1 MDKEYMTLVL
11 AKHSNSSKVYLFR
24 APRGAYFDEGQH
36 IVVETKNGYT
46 DATVVKTESYETE
59 DSKLTQMLI
68 AATGAT
74 LPLARVVAKQVPI
87 EWPEAVIDEVKEE
100 E

>member
-11 AKHSNSSKVYLFR
+11 AKHDNNNMVYLFR
-24 APRGAYFDEGQH
+24 APRGAYFDEGQR
-36 IVVETKNGYT
+36 ITVETRRGYAE
-46 DATVVKTESYETE
+46 ATVVKTESYETK

-87 EWPEAVIDEVKEE
+87 EWPEDEEKEISDGE
-100 E
+100 

>member
-11 AKHSNSSKVYLFR
+11 AKHDNNNMVYLFR
-24 APRGAYFDEGQH
+24 APRGTYFDEGQR
-36 IVVETKNGYT
+36 ITVETRRGYAE
-46 DATVVKTESYETE
+46 ATVVKTESYETE

-87 EWPEAVIDEVKEE
+87 EWPEVVVDEVKEE

>member
-11 AKHSNSSKVYLFR
+11 AKHNNSSKVYLFR
-24 APRGAYFDEGQH
+24 APSGAYFNEGQH

-46 DATVVKTESYETE
+46 DATVVKYEPYETE

-68 AATGAT
+68 TATGAT
-74 LPLARVVAKQVPI
+74 LPLARVVAKQVPL
-87 EWPEAVIDEVKEE
+87 EWPEEVIDEVKEE